1 MFSDQDREE
10 FVTLITALSRTFS
23 RDADEATFTGYELG
37 LSDVP
42 IDRLKMAIVRAIRE
56 RKFMPTVAELR
67 ELAGEL
73 TSDVRAVKAWD
84 ALQQAVVAHGYT
96 VSVDFDD
103 PVINATVRNLGGWER
118 ICELPASEFD
128 KWLHKDFDRTYTAL
142 CQAGI
147 GPDAGAPLLGYHD
160 RNNLVG
166 GFAKHVTQPLRITT
180 DLPPH
185 RLGVERT
192 KDKAGL
198 AQSPALEL
206 TQDIGRMS
214 RQDTRPSLE
223 S

>member
-1 MFSDQDREE
+1 MFSDHDRVQ
-10 FVTLITALSRTFS
+10 FVKLITALARAFN

-42 IDRLKMAIVRAIRE
+42 LDRLQQAVVRAIRE

-73 TSDVRAVKAWD
+73 TPDVRAVKAWD
-84 ALQQAVVAHGYT
+84 AFQKAVVAHGSY

-103 PVINATVRNLGGWER
+103 PVVNATVRNLGGWER
-118 ICELPASEFD
+118 VCGLPVSEFD
-128 KWLHKDFDRTYTAL
+128 KWLRKDFERCYTAL

-147 GPDAGAPLLGYHD
+147 GPDAGSPLLGFFD
-160 RNNLVG
+160 RSNLSN
-166 GFAKHVTQPLRITT
+166 GFDKHVKPPLRIAT

-192 KDKAGL
+192 PIAVLPKVKHIA
-198 AQSPALEL
+198 EL
-206 TQDIGRMS
+206 THDIGTM
-214 RQDTRPSLE
+214 P
-223 S
+223 

>member
-1 MFSDQDREE
+1 MFSDHDRAE
-10 FVTLITALSRTFS
+10 FVKLVTALARTFG

-42 IDRLKMAIVRAIRE
+42 IDRLKMAVVRAIRE

-73 TSDVRAVKAWD
+73 TPDVRAVKAWD
-84 ALQQAVVAHGYT
+84 AFQNAVVAHGSY

-118 ICELPASEFD
+118 VCDLPVSEFD
-128 KWLHKDFDRTYTAL
+128 KWLRKDFDRVYKAL

-147 GPDAGAPLLGYHD
+147 GPDAGAPLLGYHN
-160 RNNLVG
+160 RNNLAG
-166 GFAKHVTQPLRITT
+166 GFGKHVKQPLRIAT

-185 RLGVERT
+185 RLGVERVSNESRPA
-192 KDKAGL
+192 KML
-198 AQSPALEL
+198 APEL
-206 TQDIGRMS
+206 TRDIGKM
-214 RQDTRPSLE
+214 P
-223 S
+223 